1 MDGGQQRA
9 QREPRR
15 IRGDRAR
22 AEAQAGAAR
31 QQQRQVGRARE
42 HRAPLAVR
50 QRPPARPLAER

>member
-50 QRPPARPLAER
+50 